1 MAPRVLP
8 DARRTPWH
16 FDLAHDPRRK
26 SIPILG
32 AMRQVRRNAAMKLV
46 TYNIQYGIGLDGHY
60 GVGRIADAVRG
71 ADVIALQEVSRNN
84 PNNGGRD
91 MVAELGEALPEYF
104 AVYGGNFEANVG
116 SRLENGRAVTTT
128 FQFGNMVLSKTPVHL
143 SRNLLL
149 PRSRSFE
156 AMNFQRGALEALIE
170 TPLGFI
176 RFYSTH
182 LDHRSPVERAS
193 QIRFLRQRLLN
204 YALEGGG
211 LSGLAEIGL
220 PDLPCPEAFI
230 VMGDF
235 NMLAG
240 SPEYAELAG
249 LPDPE
254 FGLPVT
260 ADLAVDA
267 AARLNAASADLVTW
281 VDPRRPEDASRHK
294 RIDYVFTHASLG
306 RSLKRLWVDRQAVGS
321 DHLPVWVELT

>member
-1 MAPRVLP
+1 
-8 DARRTPWH
+8 
-16 FDLAHDPRRK
+16 
-26 SIPILG
+26 
-32 AMRQVRRNAAMKLV
+32 MRLV
-46 TYNIQYGIGLDGHY
+46 TYNIHYGVGLDGRY
-60 GVGRIADAVRG
+60 DVGRIADAVRG

-104 AVYGGNFEANVG
+104 AVYGSNFEANVG
-116 SRLENGRAVTTT
+116 SRLENGRAITTT
-128 FQFGNMVLSKTPVHL
+128 FQLGNMVLSKTPVHL

-156 AMNFQRGALEALIE
+156 VMNFQRGALEALIE

-193 QIRFLRQRLLN
+193 QIRFLRRRLLN
-204 YALEGGG
+204 YAIEGGA
-211 LSGLAEIGL
+211 LSGVAEVGL
-220 PDLPCPEAFI
+220 PDLPCPEGFV

-240 SPEYAELAG
+240 SPEYVEFAG
-249 LPDPE
+249 RLDHE
-254 FGLPVT
+254 FGMPVT

-267 AARLNAASADLVTW
+267 ALRLAAAGADLVTW
-281 VDPRRPEDASRHK
+281 VDPKRPDDTSRHK
-294 RIDYVFTHASLG
+294 RIDYVFTSASLAK
-306 RSLKRLWVDRQAVGS
+306 SLKHLWVDRQAAGS
-321 DHLPVWVELT
+321 DHLPVWVEMA